1 MVKEQYKLLVTFPVD
16 ARLHP
21 KWPELGGAQYTV
33 QKFYRINGGSTQLK
47 GVVPDIEMT
56 KSQYVDEMGER
67 FLDNAM
73 PWDKIPSADYLTVA
87 NIKPLL
93 ANLKSQHQARIANN
107 PEFNY
112 IEEDI
117 KRFNDKKDDQYVVS
131 LNKNERETEQKTN
144 DDRDLKRMNERLNRA
159 GLAPITKL
167 KDLPKGYKQPDAFL
181 DEAVEILLDLIPNY
195 PNLEASKVRGG
206 FLSLDKPI
214 E

>member
-1 MVKEQYKLLVTFPVD
+1 
-16 ARLHP
+16 
-21 KWPELGGAQYTV
+21 
-33 QKFYRINGGSTQLK
+33 
-47 GVVPDIEMT
+47 MT
-56 KSQYVDEMGER
+56 KSQYVDETGER

-93 ANLKSQHQARIANN
+93 ANLKSQHEARIAKN

-117 KRFNDKKDDQYVVS
+117 KEFNSKKNDNLTVS
-131 LNKNERETEQKTN
+131 LNKNERETEQKTKEE
-144 DDRDLKRMNERLNRA
+144 RDLKRMNERLNRA
-159 GLAPITKL
+159 GLAPIKNL
-167 KDLPKGYKQPDAFL
+167 KELPKDYKQPDPFL
-181 DEAVEILLDLIPNY
+181 DESVEILFDLIPNY
-195 PNLEASKVRGG
+195 PSIEESKNLGG